1 MPSSD
6 ARCIGGAVFVHSSPV
21 CTRPPPA
28 PQQMP
33 AGLSGTYVWGPSVPA
48 NLDKISTSS
57 FVANSNVSFSRHV
70 LEKMCVMQVPLQ
82 FSQGE
87 CKIVFWTMHVFVA
100 DSQYGTNRSTG
111 GFSTRLWLDRYQFS
125 LNGRFPEVL
134 ACVTWD
140 PDRLEELSTA
150 ATVRA

>member
-1 MPSSD
+1 MLGALEVPFSCIRVQS
-6 ARCIGGAVFVHSSPV
+6 ALAHLQHLSRCLLAS
-21 CTRPPPA
+21 
-28 PQQMP
+28 
-33 AGLSGTYVWGPSVPA
+33 AGPMCGVPA
-48 NLDKISTSS
+48 SQQTWTRFLQVPLLRIRM
-57 FVANSNVSFSRHV
+57 FHFSRHV

-111 GFSTRLWLDRYQFS
+111 GFSTRLWLDRCQFS